1 MTSLKQTALGTL
13 LNRAKLTLDM
23 DLVWYEVFSNPT
35 FKRWILDLVRQ
46 DQLFDKGVDEDDDII
61 GTYSEATEMINPSKI
76 AGTPYTLFDSGDFY
90 KSFVIRVGKRIF
102 EIDADTSDM
111 DGENWWVQN
120 NITKDAILGLT
131 DENKTKLS
139 IEVKRRFI
147 IEARKILLRNT

>member
-1 MTSLKQTALGTL
+1 MTSLKQTALGQL
-13 LNRAKLTLDM
+13 LNRARLTLNM
-23 DLVWYEVFSNPT
+23 DLVWYVVFSDPT
-35 FKRWILDLVRQ
+35 FKRWILDLVRK
-46 DQLFDKGVDEDDDII
+46 DQLFDKGVDEDNDII
-61 GTYSEATEMINPSKI
+61 GTYSEATEMMNPSKV
-76 AGTPYTLFDSGDFY
+76 AGTHYTLFDSGDFY

-111 DGENWWVQN
+111 DGENWWVRN
-120 NITKDAILGLT
+120 NITKEAILGLT

>member
-23 DLVWYEVFSNPT
+23 DLVWYVVFSDPT

>member
-61 GTYSEATEMINPSKI
+61 GKYSEATEMINPSKI

-147 IEARKILLRNT
+147 IEARKILFRNT

>member
-23 DLVWYEVFSNPT
+23 DLVWYVVFSDPT

-139 IEVKRRFI
+139 NEVKRRFI

>member
-1 MTSLKQTALGTL
+1 MTSLKQTALGQL
-13 LNRAKLTLDM
+13 LNRARLTLNM
-23 DLVWYEVFSNPT
+23 DLVWYVVFSDPT

-61 GTYSEATEMINPSKI
+61 GTYSEATEMINPSKV
-76 AGTPYTLFDSGDFY
+76 AGTHYTLFDSGDFY

>member
-23 DLVWYEVFSNPT
+23 DLVWYVVFSDPT

-131 DENKTKLS
+131 DENKIKLS